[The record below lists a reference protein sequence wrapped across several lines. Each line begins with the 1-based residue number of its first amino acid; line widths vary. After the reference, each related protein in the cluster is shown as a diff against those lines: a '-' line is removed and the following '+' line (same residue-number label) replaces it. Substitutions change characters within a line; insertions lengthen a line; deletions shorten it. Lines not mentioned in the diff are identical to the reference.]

1 MRKSISCLFLL
12 LALAGAGVASDDKT
26 DRATLQGI
34 KSVCTIVEVTGPTQ
48 AGLPFDKEHLQSNV
62 DSRLAAAGITVE
74 KDATT
79 CLYLNLRPL
88 PAMAKNK
95 IAALG
100 KNNKPTGLYAL
111 EVSLQFMQTVALARD
126 PNAKT
131 YAPTWSVSNLATAP
145 ADDLGPTAQQITVDL
160 ADQFV
165 SAFRS
170 VNPK

>member
-1 MRKSISCLFLL
+1 MRKSISTLL
-12 LALAGAGVASDDKT
+12 PILVVATAMASDDKT
-26 DRATLQGI
+26 DRATLHGI
-34 KSVCTIVEVTGPTQ
+34 TSICTIVEVTGPTQ
-48 AGLPFDKEHLQSNV
+48 AGPPFNKERLQAEV
-62 DSRLAAAGITVE
+62 DSRLTAAGIGVS

-95 IAALG
+95 IPAMG

-111 EVSLQFMQTVALARD
+111 EVSLQLMQTVALARD
-126 PNAKT
+126 PSAKT

-145 ADDLGPTAQQITVDL
+145 SEDLAPTAQQITMDL

-165 SAFRS
+165 EAYRS